1 VKTRVYVGY
10 AIGVVAIAAGLVAVS
25 GQDVLA
31 ANKPANKWF
40 MYGAS
45 KLGSVGVI
53 AATEDECDRAT
64 GAYIEAMTALSQP
77 ALALCSEMKPLPP
90 QVKDKDGKP
99 IQFKKDR
106 DS

>member
-25 GQDVLA
+25 GQ
-31 ANKPANKWF
+31 
-40 MYGAS
+40 
-45 KLGSVGVI
+45 
-53 AATEDECDRAT
+53 DECDRAT